1 MLSIFSVKMS
11 TPSRRFRIHRESTP
25 RPLTSTRET
34 PQPSQDAIARL
45 TTKRNRDCRYCNR
58 DHPLRK
64 CFRFRRLPV
73 QERIAVVRKHGYCF
87 NCLAHSHRIRHCQS
101 RERCGVCLGEH
112 HTLLHRDST
121 THRKK
126 RQHPRS
132 STNNQRRQHRPS
144 SYHQTKGPYSAATT
158 QSGAP
163 TIVIN
168 VAAKS

>member
-1 MLSIFSVKMS
+1 MS
-11 TPSRRFRIHRESTP
+11 TPSRRFRIYRESTP
-25 RPLTSTRET
+25 RPLTPIRET
-34 PQPSQDAIARL
+34 PQPSQVVIASL
-45 TTKRNRDCRYCNR
+45 TPKRNKDCRYCNR

-73 QERIAVVRKHGYCF
+73 QERIAVVRKLKYCF

-101 RERCGVCLGEH
+101 RERCGVCLEEH
-112 HTLLHRDST
+112 HTLLHRDFT

-126 RQHPRS
+126 RHNSRYQ
-132 STNNQRRQHRPS
+132 TTNQRCQHRPLA
-144 SYHQTKGPYSAATT
+144 YHQTQRQDSAATTT